1 LEFHAALFSRRAW
14 LLLLLEV
21 IADGDACRKRGLLG
35 AEEGGNWVVAAKQP
49 AGAREQN
56 DQWLATVKIIL
67 SARWLAKNAL

>member
-1 LEFHAALFSRRAW
+1 MRHFFRAGPGCCCCW
-14 LLLLLEV
+14 EV
-21 IADGDACRKRGLLG
+21 IADGDAGRKRGLLG

-56 DQWLATVKIIL
+56 DEWLATVKIVL